1 MPDEHAAVGDEGRLG
16 RRLER
21 LEQVARGI
29 TSAELLSIG
38 ANVAGQSGLS
48 AWPASERY
56 WFSGVAGLDFDQSEN
71 RVMRQLWTRLL
82 VGLAFTMGVDL
93 DADGADVDRWQEL
106 EGQATSLLERQ
117 LGPDVWIGTVGI
129 WNAFCA
135 ALLSERLDPAVRDA
149 LEAAWVK
156 AVGLTPR
163 ERLIAEDA
171 EGKD

>member
-1 MPDEHAAVGDEGRLG
+1 MPDEHAGLGDEESLD
-16 RRLER
+16 RRVER

-29 TSAELLSIG
+29 TSAELSSIG
-38 ANVAGQSGLS
+38 ANVAGQSGPS
-48 AWPASERY
+48 AWPSTERY
-56 WFSGVAGLDFDQSEN
+56 WFSGLAGLDLDQSEN

-82 VGLAFTMGVDL
+82 VGLASAMGVDV

-117 LGPDVWIGTVGI
+117 LGSDVWIGTVGI

-135 ALLSERLDPAVRDA
+135 ALLSERLDPTVRDA

-163 ERLIAEDA
+163 ERLIAEDS
-171 EGKD
+171 EGKE